1 MQPSPGLR
9 SAISMPAEVP
19 ASLKRSFKMKE
30 IKIILLVALLCCKQ
44 VIAQTTTRS
53 KEHKEKNGFTISG
66 HLNGNYAGLIYL
78 TYGNKKDS
86 VVIVNNRFAFKG
98 SVTKPTQGW
107 LNLEPR
113 STVAWLY
120 VENNDIRLEA
130 TAAKSVQ
137 DEKPLNRIDITNIA
151 GSYSAKIQE
160 EYQDF
165 YQSNKARDNFKALLF
180 AKLDT
185 FIEKNRTHPFSG
197 TILAELAS
205 ITPVLS
211 RNELVRLY
219 AKIDTTKQNSDDVEM
234 FNRGIEQLDEFG
246 IGKPFLKFQ
255 LPDKNGNTTDI
266 HSYLGKVTLVDFW
279 ASWCKPCRE
288 KHPDLIRLRQQFQKI
303 NFDILS
309 ISIDEN
315 KDLWTRAIRNDNL
328 TWTNLVD
335 SKKEVYSKL
344 EIQAIPFN
352 YLLDEKGTI
361 IGINL
366 SIEQIGRILQEKA
379 SR

>member
-1 MQPSPGLR
+1 
-9 SAISMPAEVP
+9 
-19 ASLKRSFKMKE
+19 MKE
-30 IKIILLVALLCCKQ
+30 IKIILIVVLFSCKQ
-44 VIAQTTTRS
+44 VVAQTTTRS
-53 KEHKEKNGFTISG
+53 EEHKEKKGFTISG
-66 HLNGNYAGLIYL
+66 HLNGSYAGLIYL

-86 VVIVNNRFAFKG
+86 VIVVNNRFEFKG

-130 TAAKSVQ
+130 TAAKGVQ
-137 DEKPLNRIDITNIA
+137 NEIPLNRIDLNSIT

-165 YQSNKARDNFKALLF
+165 YQSNKSKEDFKALLF

-185 FIEKNRTHPFSG
+185 FIEKNKTHPFTG

-211 RNELVRLY
+211 RNELIRLY
-219 AKIDTTKQNSDDVEM
+219 SKIDTTQQNTDDIEM

-255 LPDKNGNTTDI
+255 LPDKNGNKTDI

-288 KHPDLIRLRQQFQKI
+288 KHPDLIKLRKQYQKT

-309 ISIDEN
+309 ISIDHN

-335 SKKEVYSKL
+335 SKKEVYNKL

-352 YLLDEKGTI
+352 YLIDEKGTI

-366 SIEQIGRILQEKA
+366 SIEQIERALQQRV